1 MHKNMILSGE
11 KVRFLRSNLDHL
23 QPCARFLFEARIVGL
38 KLHIVELD
46 KL

>member
-1 MHKNMILSGE
+1 MHNNIILSGE

-23 QPCARFLFEARIVGL
+23 QPCARFLFEARILGL
-38 KLHIVELD
+38 QLHIVVVD